1 MALSENQTKDFEN
14 KLVAKKAELEEQI
27 KTSKKELDFGDDTDH
42 FEEEED
48 ETEEMSNY
56 LGMKRVLD
64 EKIEHIDRALA
75 KIKNGT
81 YGVCQNCGKEID
93 MKVLDA
99 EPESNLCRDCKS
111 Q

>member
-1 MALSENQTKDFEN
+1 MTLRESQIKDFEK
-14 KLVAKKAELEEQI
+14 KL
-27 KTSKKELDFGDDTDH
+27 TSKKDELEKQIKDSKKGLDFGDDTDH

-48 ETEEMSNY
+48 ETEEMANY
-56 LGMKRVLD
+56 LAMKKVLD

-75 KIKNGT
+75 RIKNGT
-81 YGVCQNCGKEID
+81 YGICQNCGKEID
-93 MKVLDA
+93 IKVLDA